1 MNVVLVKC
9 CIFGGTKSKTARNNG
24 GAPKFIMPKE
34 VLQNLMDDDCL
45 ISEIGNILFF
55 SERTVYR
62 RIGEYNLSKT
72 LQKYLMEN
80 FASNIV
86 ELI

>member
-1 MNVVLVKC
+1 
-9 CIFGGTKSKTARNNG
+9 
-24 GAPKFIMPKE
+24 MPKE

-62 RIGEYNLSKT
+62 RLGEYNLSKT